1 MVKKAQSSVDSLIKG
16 IDFLVL
22 KKHKLDRRTRIFC
35 FLILTKKVPAIWNSS
50 SWNYQLNLTMRGIAM
65 ALFLKTFRPSF

>member
-22 KKHKLDRRTRIFC
+22 KKHKLDRRTRIF
-35 FLILTKKVPAIWNSS
+35 FFDFDEKSLS
-50 SWNYQLNLTMRGIAM
+50 NLE
-65 ALFLKTFRPSF
+65 